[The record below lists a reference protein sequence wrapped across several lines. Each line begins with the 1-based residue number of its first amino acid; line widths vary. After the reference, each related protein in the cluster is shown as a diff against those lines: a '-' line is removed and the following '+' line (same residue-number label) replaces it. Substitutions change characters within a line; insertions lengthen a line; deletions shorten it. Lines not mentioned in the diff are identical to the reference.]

1 MDRREASQIDEAR
14 FHLLVNAITDYA
26 IYMLDKEGRI
36 NSWNPGA
43 RRFKGYEERE
53 VVGKHFSIFYT
64 DEDSRDGLPSRAL
77 ETAART
83 GKFEGEGWRLRKDGS
98 RFWAHVTI
106 QPIHGHD
113 GGEVTGYAK
122 ITRDLTE
129 QRAGRQALRT
139 SENLFTLLVQ
149 NVTDYAIYLLDLDGH
164 VSSWNAGAERIK
176 GYTPEE
182 IIGAHFSLFYT
193 QEEQARDE
201 PMRALQTA
209 AREGR
214 FATEGWRVRK
224 DGSVFWASVV
234 IDVILDH
241 HEIVGFAKVTR
252 DLTDA
257 KKAEL
262 SLERARDALLQSQKM
277 AALGHLTAGVAHD
290 FNGVLANVLGS
301 LEVLRRRLP
310 DDPNLTPLLET
321 ALQAARSGN
330 SLTQR
335 MMAFARRQELKP
347 EVTDVPS
354 LVTGMMAILVR
365 SVGPAISIE
374 TRFPDHLEPV
384 WADPRQFEIAILNLA
399 LNARDAMPD
408 GGRLIIGARDE
419 GVVSSSG
426 EGYLAAGRYARVWVG
441 DDGEGMDEPI
451 LMRAQEVLF
460 TTKYPDQ
467 GAGLGLSTVHGFA
480 DHSGGRF
487 VLRSRKGKGTVAE
500 LWLPMATAAA
510 AQQDTHSDAAGDP
523 THRPPQDAR
532 SLTVVAVD
540 DDRLALM
547 QTSAML
553 NALGH
558 KVFTATSGE
567 TALNM
572 LRRYKNVD
580 LVILDH
586 SMPGMTGTELA
597 EAIRMEWPS
606 LAVIFATPLADA
618 HVLQIQKP
626 LRQDDLATAI
636 ARTVSS
642 SGFIV

>member
-1 MDRREASQIDEAR
+1 MDRREASQIEEGR

-26 IYMLDKEGRI
+26 IYMLDKDGRI
-36 NSWNPGA
+36 NSWNP
-43 RRFKGYEERE
+43 
-53 VVGKHFSIFYT
+53 

-77 ETAART
+77 EMAARS

-106 QPIHGHD
+106 QPIRDHD
-113 GGEVTGYAK
+113 GGALIGYAK

-129 QRAGRQALRT
+129 RRAERQALRT
-139 SENLFTLLVQ
+139 SENQLSRLVQ
-149 NVTDYAIYLLDLDGH
+149 NVTDYAIYLLDPDGH

-176 GYTPEE
+176 GYTPDE
-182 IIGAHFSLFYT
+182 IIGAHFSVFYT

-234 IDVILDH
+234 IDVILDR

-257 KKAEL
+257 KKAQL
-262 SLERARDALLQSQKM
+262 NLERARDALLQSQKM

-301 LEVLRRRLP
+301 LEVLQRRLP
-310 DDPNLTPLLET
+310 DDPNLTPLLEA

-335 MMAFARRQELKP
+335 MMAFARRQELRP

-354 LVTGMMAILVR
+354 LVAGMMAILVR
-365 SVGPAISIE
+365 SVGPAISIG
-374 TRFPDHLEPV
+374 TRFPDHLDPV
-384 WADPRQFEIAILNLA
+384 WVDPRQFEIAILNLA

-408 GGRLIIGARDE
+408 GGRLIIGALEED
-419 GVVSSSG
+419 VASSSG

-441 DDGEGMDEPI
+441 DDGEGMDEAI
-451 LMRAQEVLF
+451 LVRAQEVLF

-467 GAGLGLSTVHGFA
+467 GAGLGLSTVQGFA

-487 VLRSRKGKGTVAE
+487 VLRSKKGKGTVAE
-500 LWLPMATAAA
+500 LWLPMVTAAA
-510 AQQDTHSDAAGDP
+510 GAQQDTRPEVIDGCG
-523 THRPPQDAR
+523 HRRPQDAR

-547 QTSAML
+547 QTSGML

-567 TALNM
+567 AALDM
-572 LRRYKNVD
+572 LRRHKTVD
-580 LVILDH
+580 LIILDH

-597 EAIRMEWPS
+597 EAIRMEWPG

-618 HVLQIQKP
+618 HVLQISKP
-626 LRQDDLATAI
+626 LRQDDLAAAI
-636 ARTVSS
+636 TRAVSS
-642 SGFIV
+642 SGFII